1 MNETPAFHLDA
12 YSTLHRKTLTHSL
25 PFAWCLIS
33 FMTFFNTT
41 ALTEIFKRESC
52 VSYLGRGFLKFFSL
66 SVCFLTFRLSPW
78 LSNLRLLVVE
88 ETSLVF
94 DTRPHLISL
103 SPTWRYFP
111 SRRVQIWFGA
121 LLVTA
126 VLTLFDALL
135 INAIY
140 SQAFLAQKSY
150 SRLVF
155 CGFQSRFREKMKI
168 FFCQIPRRHCCG
180 EHFFPEFSYIL

>member
-1 MNETPAFHLDA
+1 MHRSWSPKTTIEFRREVKSISNAFKHFLFGVLKIRMNETPAFHLDA

-25 PFAWCLIS
+25 PFAWCVIS

-94 DTRPHLISL
+94 DTRPHLISFEPDVEIF
-103 SPTWRYFP
+103 SEQEITC
-111 SRRVQIWFGA
+111 
-121 LLVTA
+121 
-126 VLTLFDALL
+126 D
-135 INAIY
+135 
-140 SQAFLAQKSY
+140 QASL
-150 SRLVF
+150 
-155 CGFQSRFREKMKI
+155 I
-168 FFCQIPRRHCCG
+168 FFVAAGRCA
-180 EHFFPEFSYIL
+180 